1 MTEIATTTSTITAIW
16 LAARKIYNTLYYF
29 TADQSLVLVVLVRL
43 LQTAPEFTHEYAHLT
58 VLVVTSLLL
67 LPSCSLLIGCCST
80 GTRCTFRLT
89 HAHACTELHL
99 DYTNPISSL
108 FSRIERP
115 CIGYSD
121 VLVCPNVKGFFEWK
135 LPELRLLRWQMGQQY
150 HPLPTRCHRCSTFVP
165 PTHAHHVVS
174 FALSSSSL
182 RCGCSCVVVPPYTD
196 TPGLEPFLC
205 VFSYDFYVFVY
216 VLLFLSRCAAS
227 LLLTWHFFL
236 FFYSALFT

>member
-1 MTEIATTTSTITAIW
+1 M
-16 LAARKIYNTLYYF
+16 
-29 TADQSLVLVVLVRL
+29 VLVRL

-67 LPSCSLLIGCCST
+67 LPSCSLLIGVVQLARDALLGS
-80 GTRCTFRLT
+80 
-89 HAHACTELHL
+89 HIHACTAE
-99 DYTNPISSL
+99 PSSVY
-108 FSRIERP
+108 
-115 CIGYSD
+115 CDDKWG
-121 VLVCPNVKGFFEWK
+121 
-135 LPELRLLRWQMGQQY
+135 
-150 HPLPTRCHRCSTFVP
+150 CSTTHCLLDVTVVP

-227 LLLTWHFFL
+227 LLLT
-236 FFYSALFT
+236 